1 MKLSQQG
8 SFLRDDQNK
17 GSQNYVSIIITH
29 NPKYL
34 NQFWMVL
41 HETFTMWLVFVRQSK
56 QGITTLCFEHNHT

>member
-8 SFLRDDQNK
+8 SFLRDDRNK
-17 GSQNYVSIIITH
+17 GSQPYVSIIITH

-41 HETFTMWLVFVRQSK
+41 HET
-56 QGITTLCFEHNHT
+56 IHNRARFCETIETRGHNPMFRL

>member
-8 SFLRDDQNK
+8 SFLRDDRNK
-17 GSQNYVSIIITH
+17 GSQPYVLTIITH

-41 HETFTMWLVFVRQSK
+41 HETFTNRARFCEMIETR
-56 QGITTLCFEHNHT
+56 GHNPMF